1 MPNTLIV
8 NIGAMVSGDIGQPL
22 IAADSLYIEGGRIK
36 EIGRG
41 LTAKDRPAETVIDVR
56 GATVIPGLIDGH
68 VHPVFGD
75 FCPAQESVHW
85 IRQYLHCGVTSMVS
99 AGELHLPGLPLGNLT
114 PRLVKYLAVLAR
126 ATYDN
131 ERPHGVKVHGGTV
144 LLVPGLTEAD
154 FDEFAA
160 TGIKLVKFIFYNWA
174 KAPEGEAQRYVAWA
188 HERGIRVK
196 LHSGGVSRSGISK
209 VAGWNVVGPVRPD
222 IIGHINGGPIPM
234 PEADMLKIVR
244 ETDLYLEYCYA
255 GNFRIGQ
262 VLLQAARETPGA
274 ERRVVVGTDT
284 PSGTGVTP
292 RAMLRALCYA
302 ASMSDF
308 SGAEVVCMATGNTA
322 TAHSIEGG
330 FIRPGAPADLAII
343 DRIEGSVG
351 EDALG
356 AIKAGDLPGV
366 GVVLIDGE
374 LAVSPRS
381 EQTPPPSRIPTITKA

>member
-1 MPNTLIV
+1 MPNTLII
-8 NIGAMVSGDIGQPL
+8 NIGTCVSGDIANPL
-22 IAADSLYIEGGRIK
+22 VQADSLYIEDGRIQA
-36 EIGRG
+36 IGSG
-41 LTAKDRPAETVIDVR
+41 LSPADHPAEVVIDAR
-56 GATVIPGLIDGH
+56 GATVIPGLIDAH

-75 FCPAQESVHW
+75 FCPAQHGTAW

-114 PRLVKYLAVLAR
+114 PRLVKYLAVLAH
-126 ATYDN
+126 ATYDH

-154 FDEFAA
+154 FDEFQES
-160 TGIKLVKFIFYNWA
+160 GIKLVKFIFYNWA
-174 KAPEGEAQRYVAWA
+174 AAPEGEAQRYVQWA
-188 HERGIRVK
+188 HERGIKVK

-255 GNFRIGQ
+255 GNFRLGQ
-262 VLLQAARETPGA
+262 VLLQAARQTPGA
-274 ERRVVVGTDT
+274 EKRVVVGTDT

-292 RAMLRALCYA
+292 RAMLRCLCYA

-308 SGAEVVCMATGNTA
+308 SAAEVVCMATGNNA
-322 TAHSIEGG
+322 IAHDIPGG
-330 FIRPGAPADLAII
+330 FIRAGAPADLAII

-351 EDALG
+351 QDALG

-366 GVVLIDGE
+366 GVVMIDGQIV
-374 LAVSPRS
+374 VSPRS
-381 EQTPPPSRIPTITKA
+381 EQTPPPSRIPTITQK